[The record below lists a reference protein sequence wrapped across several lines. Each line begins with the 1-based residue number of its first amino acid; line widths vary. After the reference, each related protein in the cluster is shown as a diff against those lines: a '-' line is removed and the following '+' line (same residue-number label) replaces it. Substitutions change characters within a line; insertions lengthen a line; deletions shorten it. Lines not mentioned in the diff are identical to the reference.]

1 MKKVLSIVLAL
12 VMMLSAV
19 SMLAV
24 AKDDCDCTMA
34 IGETRTVSLP
44 GAVYDDFVIVKL
56 VAAGSGKVVI
66 TSNGKSSLTCNPV
79 LEVYKNSLSSAN
91 FLGKA
96 ENNGAYHNF
105 KYELNCEAGTT
116 YFLAMHNSLSATSW
130 EVSIKCLHETYV
142 DGYCVTCLGACPHE
156 IADNIVG
163 CCPCGENFNG
173 LDIAVD
179 EEVQLAS
186 SSNYAWFRFT
196 PAETAPYILKSE
208 NPDDE
213 ETWLK
218 KVADPAFIIV
228 DETGE
233 IVLAN
238 DANVSAD
245 NKNFN
250 FPFLFEKGERYFIGV
265 KDNERN
271 ADDWYF
277 TLANG
282 KKHTIEVEKEVQKE
296 VLDAEGN
303 PVLDAEGNP
312 TYETVIETEYVE
324 HGLAYNAQVNPTC
337 QAVGHTPSIV
347 CETCKDEAGN
357 ALVIAGGDEIAK
369 VACKDDNAN
378 YKCDW
383 CGAKVGEEPEPEDPT
398 KDCSCN
404 CHKDGISKFFF
415 DFALFFQKI
424 FRLNSVCKCGVRHY

>member
-24 AKDDCDCTMA
+24 AKDDCDYTMA
-34 IGETRTVSLP
+34 IGDTKTVSLP
-44 GAVYDDFVIVKL
+44 GAVYDDYVIVKF
-56 VAAGSGKVVI
+56 VPAGSGKVVI
-66 TSNGKSSLTCNPV
+66 ASKVASSLNCNPV
-79 LEVYKNSLSSAN
+79 LEVFKNSLGSAN
-91 FLGKA
+91 QIGQKVQD
-96 ENNGAYHNF
+96 NSTYHNF
-105 KYELNCEAGTT
+105 RFELDCEAGTT
-116 YFLAMHNSLSATSW
+116 YFLAMQNPLSATSW
-130 EVSIKCLHETYV
+130 DVSITCLHETYV

-173 LDIAVD
+173 LDINAD
-179 EEVQLAS
+179 EEIQL
-186 SSNYAWFRFT
+186 SSNSKYNWFRFT
-196 PAETAPYILKSE
+196 PAETAPYILRSS

-233 IVLAN
+233 NVLAN

-245 NKNFN
+245 DKNFN

-312 TYETVIETEYVE
+312 TYETVIEIEYVD
-324 HGLAYNAQVNPTC
+324 HSLAYNAQVNPTC
-337 QAVGHTPSIV
+337 QAAGHTPSIV
-347 CETCKDEAGN
+347 CAECDAT
-357 ALVIAGGDEIAK
+357 IAGGDEIAK
-369 VACKDDNAN
+369 VACKDDNNN

-383 CGAKVGEEPEPEDPT
+383 CGAQVGEAPDPS
-398 KDCSCN
+398 KDCTCN